1 MEDTYCVIDVGTNNV
16 LLLIASVNDHI
27 NIIKRDSRISA
38 LGKNMKDGFL
48 DIKAINRTKIILTDF
63 IENAHEFTKNI
74 IVVGTSCSRDA
85 KNISVLSDWLEDKY
99 KINYHIISGD
109 EEANF
114 NGIANINEFR
124 ESKEIVMFD
133 VGGGSTEVIW
143 IKKGEIIQTQSID
156 LGIRRLQNLFGS
168 ESQKKYEETQRLLNT
183 LPSFP
188 FDDSVLV
195 GIGGTA
201 TSLGAMKFQ
210 LEEYDPQVVH
220 KSKIV
225 VSELKIILMNLSGKT
240 DNQIAKLMP
249 FEPKRADLIE
259 TGTMIVTEI
268 LDYFGVKDFFVSD
281 RGIQFGILMQEK
293 HDLNKMLSKG
303 KEK

>member
-27 NIIKRDSRISA
+27 NIIKRGSIISA
-38 LGKNMKDGFL
+38 LGKDMKDGFL
-48 DIKAINRTKIILTDF
+48 DIEAIDRTKIILTDF

-85 KNISVLSDWLEDKY
+85 KNISVLSDWLKDKY
-99 KINYHIISGD
+99 QINYHIISGN

-114 NGIANINEFR
+114 NGLANINEF
-124 ESKEIVMFD
+124 KKNKNIVMFD
-133 VGGGSTEVIW
+133 VGGGSSEFIW
-143 IKKGEIIQTQSID
+143 IKDGKIIQTLSIN
-156 LGIRRLQNLFGS
+156 LGIRRLQNIYGS
-168 ESQKKYEETQRLLNT
+168 DYQKKYKETQRLLNT
-183 LPSFP
+183 LPSSP
-188 FDDSVLV
+188 FDDPVLV

-220 KSKIV
+220 KSKIA
-225 VSELKIILMNLSGKT
+225 VSELKNILSNLRGKT

-268 LDYFGVKDFFVSD
+268 LDYFGVKEFFVSD
-281 RGIQFGILMQEK
+281 HGIQFGVLMQDK
-293 HDLNKMLSKG
+293 HDLNKMLYKG
-303 KEK
+303 